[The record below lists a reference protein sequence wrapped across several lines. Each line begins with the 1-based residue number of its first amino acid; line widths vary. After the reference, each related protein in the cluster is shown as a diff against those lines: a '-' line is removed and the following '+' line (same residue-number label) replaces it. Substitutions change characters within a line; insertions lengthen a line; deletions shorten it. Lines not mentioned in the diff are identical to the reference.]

1 MWYSKRFNRAVAL
14 LLAVPG
20 AVMMFGAAHAATLDV
35 CAACTHTTLDAAFT
49 AATSGDTIVLDGPPL
64 LTDPP
69 TVYTL
74 TTDLVINAAKN
85 GIEIR
90 GKQASRPDK
99 IEIVGTGSGPV
110 ITVEADQSF
119 EILGVT
125 IKGGTTGILAMADS
139 DVEIRRCLFDGIS
152 GISVNCLNPLNV
164 YLAGTI
170 ITGSG
175 SDAIRID
182 QGGKLNVLQCT
193 LLTNTGLGVNALDG
207 EAHIVA
213 TLIHDSGAGIDGT
226 AATLEVLGNWVTDAA
241 GNAQAMPAGVTDAN
255 AVIDFLD
262 PAVVFE
268 SIIDPFPGKLVSVAE
283 ERQSGVDSGEL
294 ETDPFNMPFT
304 GLDFDTE
311 SRSTANLV
319 VGADDADGSG
329 GSSDWTECFVT
340 QGGFTRAYVGEGVI
354 TIEINARRLDLSN
367 AELYIKHEDV
377 ADIRTA
383 ANIIGPLPITTE
395 SVVDTSFGYADY
407 TIDEDVL
414 AALYPAPGFN
424 IQKNYIIYLNTDDTQ
439 SIALTNDL
447 HGGPEGD
454 FSAVGQAV
462 YGRIFGLDTI
472 PPQVTTNLALLADQY
487 ATAIS
492 LADDGIDGGGPW
504 GAAAGVLLGNAG
516 ANAGYLNGNT
526 GEPSVFY
533 DGGPPALPPFSKA
546 NVGIALTFTDVGSG
560 FAVNGLPAMRNE
572 TTVGGKQNALYRDYT
587 MRPGFAW
594 WDSNGESTPELISSA
609 ADLTVNY
616 TNTGG
621 NILEA
626 SWNFANL
633 VHDGI
638 TQWHAIANIRVMD
651 LAGNE
656 ATLDPS
662 FQNFIPLKP
671 FHFWWF
677 PDARGELRSGP
688 SNVPSTNPVFSWGL
702 FRGQGGEDPQDP
714 FPCVPSVRWRL
725 WGADAPGT
733 PGTSWTDL
741 TAGTWSIWMDSNN
754 RVIGLDTIFETLP
767 VTRRLRDLMTG
778 LAGSEYMIAVQGYDE
793 AGNLQTVPPLLGNL
807 LNSNDLTALGI
818 NFRRWTDPG
827 VSLAASLDTK
837 VQANFWYNNPTLPAL
852 RAVDA
857 GEKSFGAA
865 SRVTLPVCPARVE
878 AGFNITM
885 EIPDSVAVG
894 AARVYYELF
903 EDNAIAA
910 SGLIDP
916 SSAPGGYTFV
926 VPQDLIVA
934 PSASVIITGGS
945 LNFLN
950 VSTCYPGAPDRLG
963 DDGLL
968 GAEPPFRQRD
978 VKYQVLLST
987 GILQAPTLDP
997 DDPDNYIR
1005 DTTPATVEFTVTV
1018 DRALKDEQP
1027 NKSFS
1032 KE

>member
-14 LLAVPG
+14 LLAAPG

-35 CAACTHTTLDAAFT
+35 CATCTHTTLDAAFT

-99 IEIVGTGSGPV
+99 IEVVGTGSGPV

-119 EILGVT
+119 KIRGVT

-139 DVEIRRCLFDGIS
+139 GAEIRRCLFDGIS
-152 GISVNCLNPLNV
+152 GISIDCVNPKSV
-164 YLAGTI
+164 YVAGTI

-182 QGGKLNVLQCT
+182 QGGKVNVLQCT
-193 LLTNTGLGVNALDG
+193 LLNNTGLGVNALDG

-213 TLIHDSGAGIDGT
+213 TLIYDSGAGIDGT
-226 AATLEVLGNWVTDAA
+226 AATLEVLGNWVTDAG
-241 GNAQAMPAGVTDAN
+241 GNALPMPAGVTDAN
-255 AVIDFLD
+255 AVTDFLD

-268 SIIDPFPGKLVSVAE
+268 ALIEPFPGKVASATE
-283 ERQSGVDSGEL
+283 ERQSGVDSGDL
-294 ETDPFNMPFT
+294 EADPFNMPFT
-304 GLDFDTE
+304 GLDFDLE
-311 SRSTANLV
+311 SRITTNLV
-319 VGADDADGSG
+319 VGADEADGT
-329 GSSDWTECFVT
+329 SSSSSWTECFVI

-354 TIEINARRLDLSN
+354 TIEISTRGLDLTN

-377 ADIRTA
+377 GNIRTA
-383 ANIIGPLPITTE
+383 ANIIGPLPIITE
-395 SVVDTSFGYADY
+395 SMIDTSYGYADY
-407 TIDEDVL
+407 TIDETAL
-414 AALYPAPGFN
+414 ATLYPAPGFN

-439 SIALTNDL
+439 PIATTDEL
-447 HGGPEGD
+447 HGQTEGD
-454 FSAVGQAV
+454 FSAFGQAV

-472 PPQVTTNLALLADQY
+472 PPVVTTNLALLADQY

-492 LADDGIDGGGPW
+492 LADDVIDVGGPW

-533 DGGPPALPPFSKA
+533 DGNQPIVPPNPPYGKA

-621 NILEA
+621 NVLEA

-633 VHDGI
+633 AHDGI
-638 TQWHAIANIRVMD
+638 SQWHAIANIRVMD

-662 FQNFIPLKP
+662 FQNFIPLRP

-688 SNVPSTNPVFSWGL
+688 SNVPSTNPVFTWGL

-725 WGADAPGT
+725 WGADAPGS
-733 PGTSWTDL
+733 PATSWTDL

-754 RVIGLDTIFETLP
+754 RVIGLDTIFTG
-767 VTRRLRDLMTG
+767 TTRLRDLMTG
-778 LAGSEYMIAVQGYDE
+778 PVGSEYLIAVQGYDE
-793 AGNLQTVPPLLGNL
+793 AGNLQAVPLLGNL
-807 LNSNDLTALGI
+807 ATSNDLAALGV

-827 VSLAASLDTK
+827 VSMSASLDTK
-837 VQANFWYNNPTLPAL
+837 VQANFWYNNPTLAAI

-865 SRVTLPVCPARVE
+865 SRVALPICPARVE

-885 EIPDSVAVG
+885 EIPDSVAVSN
-894 AARVYYELF
+894 ARVYYELF
-903 EDNAIAA
+903 EDGTIAA
-910 SGLIDP
+910 SGLIAP
-916 SSAPGGYTFV
+916 SSAPAGYTFV

-934 PSASVIITGGS
+934 PSASAIITGGG
-945 LNFLN
+945 LDFLN

-963 DDGLL
+963 DDGLA

-987 GILQAPTLDP
+987 GILQSPTLDP
-997 DDPDNYIR
+997 DDPLSYFF